1 MAVPAIERKKKGQ
14 YYLLF
19 SMLFFRWHY
28 TRPEISRQ
36 MIANVSNLSRNGTKT
51 VFVGSAGNG
60 VKLPRFRGGVRVPFQ
75 HLAIL
80 AIVQG
85 ITEFLPISSSGH
97 LVLVPAVLGVPDQG
111 LMLDVA
117 VHVGTLGAVLLY
129 LWRDVGAMAMGLG
142 RLMRGR
148 SDPGARL
155 LGFLIIGTIPVVAAG
170 FALNHFYPQGI
181 RSLLVIGWT
190 TLGFGLL
197 LMIADQVG
205 MTLRRIEHLRY
216 GDVILVGV
224 AQVLALIP
232 GTSRSGI
239 CMTAGRVLGM
249 ERTDAARFAMLLGI
263 PAITGAGVL
272 KGYELWQ
279 SGNMALTGDV
289 IVAASMSFVAALFSV
304 ALMMAWLKRASFTP
318 FALYRLLLGGFLL
331 AIGYGWVG

>member
-1 MAVPAIERKKKGQ
+1 M
-14 YYLLF
+14 
-19 SMLFFRWHY
+19 
-28 TRPEISRQ
+28 
-36 MIANVSNLSRNGTKT
+36 
-51 VFVGSAGNG
+51 
-60 VKLPRFRGGVRVPFQ
+60 PFQ

-80 AIVQG
+80 AVVQG

-111 LMLDVA
+111 LLLDVA

-129 LWRDVGAMAMGLG
+129 LWRDIGAMIMGVG
-142 RLMRGR
+142 RTLRGR
-148 SDPGARL
+148 NDPGARL
-155 LGFLIIGTIPVVAAG
+155 FGFLVVGTIPVVAAG
-170 FALNHFYPQGI
+170 FALNHYYPQGI
-181 RSLLVIGWT
+181 RSLTVIGWT

-205 MTLRRIEHLRY
+205 MTLRRIERLRY
-216 GDVILVGV
+216 GDVIMVGV

-263 PAITGAGVL
+263 PAISGAGVL
-272 KGYELWQ
+272 KGYELWKT
-279 SGNMALTGDV
+279 GNMALTGDV
-289 IVAASMSFVAALFSV
+289 IVAASLSFIAALFSV

-318 FALYRLLLGGFLL
+318 FAVYRVLLGGFLL
-331 AIGYGWVG
+331 AIAYGWVG